1 MWLSG
6 LPLANPI
13 CSTSASTSQVG
24 PPANHNRC
32 QLAMW
37 TVPGKSA
44 SVCAPGC
51 GPHKSRIQTVS
62 SDYSLGLN

>member
-1 MWLSG
+1 MCLSG
-6 LPLANPI
+6 LLLANPT

-44 SVCAPGC
+44 SVCALGS
-51 GPHKSRIQTVS
+51 GPHKTRTPTVS